1 MANTRRENILEEK
14 GRVDAEKAYTSKGK
28 RNLHDEK
35 SRLDRELTHGELSSP
50 LKRRGITSRGKRR
63 YQKGG
68 RAGFKDG
75 GRLDSLKMNKK
86 GQPLTKHIKMAKG
99 GHVKSRGKALRG
111 GGAEIK

>member
-1 MANTRRENILEEK
+1 MRLMANTRRENRLEEL
-14 GRVDAEKAYTSKGK
+14 GRVDAEKAYTKKGK
-28 RNLHDEK
+28 RNLRDEK
-35 SRLDRELTHGELSSP
+35 HRIRKEL
-50 LKRRGITSRGKRR
+50 
-63 YQKGG
+63 
-68 RAGFKDG
+68 KDG

>member
-1 MANTRRENILEEK
+1 MREEQDPVNLKFE
-14 GRVDAEKAYTSKGK
+14 YSQKGK
-28 RNLHDEK
+28 RDLRDEK
-35 SRLDRELTHGELSSP
+35 YRIRKEL
-50 LKRRGITSRGKRR
+50 
-63 YQKGG
+63 
-68 RAGFKDG
+68 KDG